1 MPPDSLQLPTH
12 YTIEPELREQLGS
25 RPGHQRCVEGD
36 QELLLIVHEVPKPG
50 TPEKVIV
57 FWRRH
62 NGSWCQPAGPGL
74 HELEALLGRYL
85 DVIDTQQE
93 IVTRAGS
100 AADVFSVIR
109 HATPLARSLS
119 ELTKA
124 LEQALSFDPDDLSIR
139 NCRDRIREIG
149 RSADLLHADA
159 RATLDFLRT
168 EQGEKLAASV
178 DRIGRTVNRL
188 SVLVIIFLPL
198 AALGT
203 FLGISPGIPWL
214 IRLAL
219 WGLLLAGGAVA
230 WIVLV
235 KKRPS

>member
-1 MPPDSLQLPTH
+1 MPPDALKLPTH

-50 TPEKVIV
+50 TPEKVLV

-62 NGSWCQPAGPGL
+62 NGSWCQPAGSGL
-74 HELEALLGRYL
+74 NGLEDLLGRYL
-85 DVIDTQQE
+85 DVMDTQQE

-100 AADVFSVIR
+100 AAEVFGVIR
-109 HATPLARSLS
+109 HAAPLARSLS

-124 LEQALSFDPDDLSIR
+124 LEQALSFDPDDRVIR
-139 NCRDRIREIG
+139 DCRDRIREIG

-198 AALGT
+198 VALGT
-203 FLGISPGIPWL
+203 FLGMSPGVPWL
-214 IRLAL
+214 VRLAMWL
-219 WGLLLAGGAVA
+219 LLLAAA
-230 WIVLV
+230 AATWLLLV
-235 KKRPS
+235 RKRPL

>member
-1 MPPDSLQLPTH
+1 MPPDFLQLPTH

-50 TPEKVIV
+50 TPEKVLV

-62 NGSWCQPAGPGL
+62 NGSWAQPAGPGL
-74 HELEALLGRYL
+74 NELEDLLGRYL

-100 AADVFSVIR
+100 AAEVFGVIR
-109 HATPLARSLS
+109 HAAPLARSLS

-124 LEQALSFDPDDLSIR
+124 LEQALSFDLDDLSIR

-188 SVLVIIFLPL
+188 AVLVIIFLPL
-198 AALGT
+198 AALGS
-203 FLGISPGIPWL
+203 FLSMSPGIPWL
-214 IRLAL
+214 IGIAL
-219 WGLLLAGGAVA
+219 WVILLAGGAVA

-235 KKRPS
+235 KKRPL